1 MTDVPLALPVTW
13 VTVEDVAAELG
24 IATTSDSD
32 AWLESSTD
40 AANDWAFRRRSAAGY
55 LDDPVIVPDA
65 AAKAGTVLYAATLY
79 QSRGAIDGHA
89 SFDAFGGPT
98 VAPTGGLG
106 RVYQLLGINR
116 PVIA

>member
-1 MTDVPLALPVTW
+1 MTDLPPLVVTW

-32 AWLESSTD
+32 AWLERSTD
-40 AANDWAFRRRSAAGY
+40 AANSWAYRRRLAAGY
-55 LDDPVIVPDA
+55 LDVPDA
-65 AAKAGTVLYAATLY
+65 APDDAAFAGTVLYAATLY

-89 SFDAFGGPT
+89 SFDAFGGAV